1 MNERRTFLEED
12 QDQDRFLDTVNRG
25 VDFARERAVPLT
37 FVGIA
42 VVLVILLSVWLTNQ
56 RADASVAAYVDM
68 HAALTA
74 YEATAQAA
82 ADTRAA
88 ELTAVAGQLASIQ
101 GGPYDAQARFTE
113 ARAHLDNDSAPQ
125 AAQVFRAT
133 ASPENG
139 AFGLYSQLG
148 YAAALAAQ
156 EDWAGALAA
165 YAETSLAPFQD
176 VPGHDAAWTEAALG
190 RAEMARRLGQPDE
203 AKRAYEAIVTRHEQR
218 RDAAVRDREAELSQD
233 AADFLGAHDV
243 VSAAATDLTDA
254 HGALQTWVAST
265 LAKPEAERAGLAA
278 AVRIQKQIEQHL
290 EARAYIATAEI
301 ERSPESASHRYAQTM
316 GDTTISPSQT
326 DYQRA
331 RLELRRL
338 AAMAGQ

>member
-12 QDQDRFLDTVNRG
+12 QDQDRFLETVNRG
-25 VDFARERAVPLT
+25 VDFARARAVPLT

-42 VVLVILLSVWLTNQ
+42 AVLVILLSVWLANQ
-56 RADASVAAYVDM
+56 RADANVVAYVDI

-74 YEATAQAA
+74 YEATAQASEA
-82 ADTRAA
+82 TRSS

-113 ARAHLDNDSAPQ
+113 ARAHLDNGSAPQ
-125 AAQVFRAT
+125 AAQVFKAT
-133 ASPENG
+133 AVAGNG

-148 YAAALAAQ
+148 YAASLAAQ
-156 EDWAGALAA
+156 ENWAGALAA
-165 YAETSLAPFQD
+165 YGEPTLTPFQD
-176 VPGHDAAWTEAALG
+176 VPGYDAAWTEAALG

-203 AKRAYEAIVTRHEQR
+203 AKRAYEAIVTRYEQR
-218 RDAAVRDREAELSQD
+218 RSAAVSDREAELSQD
-233 AADFLGAHDV
+233 AAAFLTAREVVGA
-243 VSAAATDLTDA
+243 ATTDLTDA
-254 HGALQTWVAST
+254 HGALQTWVSAV
-265 LAKPEAERAGLAA
+265 LAKPEAERAGLTD

-290 EARAYIATAEI
+290 EARVYIATAEV
-301 ERSPESASHRYAQTM
+301 EGSPESAAYRYSQTM

-331 RLELRRL
+331 QLELRRL
-338 AAMAGQ
+338 DTASAQ